1 MNRSAKIVFKL
12 CIIQMENYLYVW
24 ISAVNGNVPTVGYY
38 VMPIAG
44 STDYIITRVTFDINT

>member
-1 MNRSAKIVFKL
+1 
-12 CIIQMENYLYVW
+12 MENYLYVW

-44 STDYIITRVTFDINT
+44 STDYIITRVRFDINT